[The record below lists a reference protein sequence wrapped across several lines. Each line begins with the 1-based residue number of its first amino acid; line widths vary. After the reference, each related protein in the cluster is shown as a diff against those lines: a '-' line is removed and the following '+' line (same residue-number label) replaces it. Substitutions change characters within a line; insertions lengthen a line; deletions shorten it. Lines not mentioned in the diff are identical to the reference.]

1 MDNAVLT
8 VFAGGVIVFCA
19 ATIVYLGLLMFFPE
33 WVGVTGKVALDAE
46 KAHTQGSSSE
56 ETGFGKHL
64 S

>member
-8 VFAGGVIVFCA
+8 VFAGGIIVFFA
-19 ATIVYLGLLMFFPE
+19 ATLVYLALLFFFPE
-33 WVGVTGKVALDAE
+33 WVGVTGQVAREAE
-46 KAHTQGSSSE
+46 KAHTKGSSSE